1 MKLSNKVALVTGGLK
16 GIGRAT
22 VMELATQGADIA
34 LNYRNAERRQAEQLS
49 LRPIVPS
56 VKPVPVAAHPV
67 QRSRAQVLLP
77 V

>member
-34 LNYRNAERRQAEQLS
+34 LNYRASEKNKVLAEELVKS
-49 LRPIVPS
+49 LKILVEMYY
-56 VKPVPVAAHPV
+56 
-67 QRSRAQVLLP
+67 VLKVIFLMKRM
-77 V
+77 